1 MDWGILPNT
10 VALAS
15 VAVMG
20 YLFGRSALKRPRVD
34 ANQLRCELKRA
45 RVVVDEMERITQEVR
60 RSLASHHSC
69 VVNFKDRLTELRGE
83 GDARA
88 TAVCQEAERLLR
100 PTLKLAAQMATAY
113 DELRQQSCRLM
124 SFTEVRTDVLT
135 GLSNRRALDEAIGT
149 LLAMKKRYRTQF
161 AVAIFDIDGFKRVNE
176 ELGHVRGDAIL
187 KDVAQRFERCVR
199 ETDIVARYGGEEFV
213 VVMPETDLSSACIVS
228 RRLRRIVASETQV
241 TISGGVTQAIDGD
254 DLRTLLARA
263 NEALYG
269 AKATSHNSIFLH
281 NGTQLEPVTSL
292 PAAPAAAEDTLT
304 ADDPQEDTLAPASIE

>member
-1 MDWGILPNT
+1 MDWGLIPHT

-15 VAVMG
+15 VALMG
-20 YLFGRSALKRPRVD
+20 YLFGRSALRQPKVD

-45 RVVVDEMERITQEVR
+45 KVVVDEMERIAQEVR
-60 RSLASHHSC
+60 RNLASHHGC
-69 VVNFKDRLTELRGE
+69 IVQFKERLVELH
-83 GDARA
+83 GDGAQGA
-88 TAVCQEAERLLR
+88 AAVCQEAERLLR

-135 GLSNRRALDEAIGT
+135 GLSNRRALDEAIST
-149 LLAMKKRYRTQF
+149 LLALKKRYRTEF
-161 AVAIFDIDGFKRVNE
+161 SLAIFDIDNFKKINE
-176 ELGHVRGDAIL
+176 DLGHVQGDTTL

-228 RRLRRIVASETQV
+228 RRLRRVIAGETKV
-241 TISGGVTQAIDGD
+241 TISGGVIQALDGD
-254 DLRTLLARA
+254 DARTLLARA

-269 AKATSHNSIFLH
+269 AKASGRNSIFLH
-281 NGTQLEPVTSL
+281 NGTQLEPVTSVQ
-292 PAAPAAAEDTLT
+292 AIAAACEDTLV
-304 ADDPQEDTLAPASIE
+304 AAASQEETLVPAASE